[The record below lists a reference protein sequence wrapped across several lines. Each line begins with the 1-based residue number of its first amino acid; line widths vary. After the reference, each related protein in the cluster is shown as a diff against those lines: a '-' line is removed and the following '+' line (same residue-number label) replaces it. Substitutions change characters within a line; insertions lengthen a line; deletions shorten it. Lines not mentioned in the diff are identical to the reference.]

1 MSNIHKS
8 IAELVGNTPLVE
20 LSNYE
25 EQHGLK
31 AHIIGKLEYLNPTGS
46 VKDRLALAL
55 IQDGERRGL
64 IKKGDTLIDVTSGNT
79 GIGLAGIGHALGYE
93 FVPYLEPGTTVER
106 TQIFEGYG
114 LDLHTL
120 YDIDEVKDFEKTG
133 LVLDD
138 LINGIKLRVS

>member
-55 IQDGERRGL
+55 IQDANVAVSSRRA
-64 IKKGDTLIDVTSGNT
+64 IPS
-79 GIGLAGIGHALGYE
+79 
-93 FVPYLEPGTTVER
+93 
-106 TQIFEGYG
+106 
-114 LDLHTL
+114 
-120 YDIDEVKDFEKTG
+120 
-133 LVLDD
+133 
-138 LINGIKLRVS
+138 SM